1 MEKPGVFGF
10 ASAVVIGGAVVWAMS
25 MLSGAIVRSRGADEM
40 IRVTGSARKEIRSD
54 FIIWSGR
61 VAYRAPD
68 IPTAYKLV
76 KDGIQKSTKFLT
88 DKGVDPAQIV
98 TSSVTTSP
106 VYETVRRNQ
115 DGYTVDSQQISGYE
129 LSQTL
134 EVRSNEVEK
143 VDKLSREV
151 TDLISTGVN
160 FESYPPK
167 FLYTKISEVKV
178 EILAEAAKDARR
190 RAEEIAKS
198 SGTSLSDVRFARM
211 SPLQITPLY
220 STEVTYDGQND
231 TTAVD
236 KAITAIVTMG
246 FGVK

>member
-1 MEKPGVFGF
+1 MEKPGIFGL
-10 ASAVVIGGAVVWAMS
+10 ASAVVISASVVWAMS

-61 VAYRAPD
+61 VAYRAND

-76 KDGIQKSTKFLT
+76 KDGVQKSTAFLT
-88 DKGVDPAQIV
+88 EKGVNRDQIV
-98 TSSVTTSP
+98 ISSVTTNP

-129 LSQTL
+129 LSQTI
-134 EVRSNEVEK
+134 EVRSSEVEK

-198 SGTSLSDVRFARM
+198 SGATLTDVRFARM
-211 SPLQITPLY
+211 SPLQITPQF
-220 STEVTYDGQND
+220 STEITYDGQND
-231 TTAVD
+231 TTSVD

>member
-1 MEKPGVFGF
+1 MEKPGIFGL
-10 ASAVVIGGAVVWAMS
+10 ASAVVISASVVWAMS

-61 VAYRAPD
+61 VAYRAND

-76 KDGIQKSTKFLT
+76 KDGVQKSTAFLT
-88 DKGVDPAQIV
+88 EKGVNRDQIV
-98 TSSVTTSP
+98 ISSVTTNP

-129 LSQTL
+129 LSQTI
-134 EVRSNEVEK
+134 EVRSSEVEK

-198 SGTSLSDVRFARM
+198 SGATLTDVRFARM
-211 SPLQITPLY
+211 SPLQITPQF
-220 STEVTYDGQND
+220 STEITYDGQND
-231 TTAVD
+231 TTSVD

-246 FGVK
+246 CGVK